1 MSLSKVHTFIFTIF
15 ILNNISN
22 QTYIL
27 LSFFLNERNV
37 SNECFILGKSKPDR
51 NKGKNDGQEDQMKQ
65 DQEMLHKKEELKFI
79 YRVWSGYTR

>member
-15 ILNNISN
+15 ILNNTSN
-22 QTYIL
+22 QAYIL

-51 NKGKNDGQEDQMKQ
+51 KKGKNDGQEDQQKQ